1 VLSLAL
7 THTPG
12 QASVYA
18 VDLIGSGL
26 QVLDGLPNV
35 GGVAGRADPERV
47 RRTVEEVS
55 GMLDFRQEL
64 FRVRGIDSIQRL
76 RTMHAAGEL
85 PELPSADVVLIVD
98 GFGAIRNDFEEIDDM
113 ISDLLQRGGG
123 YGIHV
128 VAGMLRWND
137 VRMAMQSNF
146 GQRIELRL
154 NDPSDSS
161 IDRKLA
167 ETISAKEPGRAL
179 TDGKL
184 FAHVAL
190 PRIDR
195 RPDANDLGTVV
206 ETTARTIRG
215 AWQGP
220 TAPPVRVLP
229 YELATR
235 ALPAPAAERRRVP
248 IGIDER
254 AFEPVSLDLFD
265 QDQNLL
271 VLGDGE
277 CGKTNLIRLITRGL
291 IERYSPEEVVFAV
304 MDPRRKLRDFVPEPY
319 LGGYASNSRVCAG
332 LAAGVA
338 KELEGRMP
346 DEGDQADAEES
357 RFDGPH
363 VVVLVD
369 DYHLLTAAGQQPL
382 TSFLP
387 FVPAG
392 RDIGLHFVVT
402 LPVAGASRGLYDPLL
417 QAVREIGT
425 SALLMSGDRS
435 EGQLF
440 PRVYAAQQPAGRGKW
455 IRRGEKAHLIQT
467 ALLEAPAGAAHAN

>member
-1 VLSLAL
+1 
-7 THTPG
+7 
-12 QASVYA
+12 
-18 VDLIGSGL
+18 
-26 QVLDGLPNV
+26 
-35 GGVAGRADPERV
+35 
-47 RRTVEEVS
+47 
-55 GMLDFRQEL
+55 
-64 FRVRGIDSIQRL
+64 
-76 RTMHAAGEL
+76 
-85 PELPSADVVLIVD
+85 
-98 GFGAIRNDFEEIDDM
+98 
-113 ISDLLQRGGG
+113 
-123 YGIHV
+123 
-128 VAGMLRWND
+128 
-137 VRMAMQSNF
+137 
-146 GQRIELRL
+146 
-154 NDPSDSS
+154 
-161 IDRKLA
+161 
-167 ETISAKEPGRAL
+167 
-179 TDGKL
+179 L

-206 ETTARTIRG
+206 ETTARSIRR
-215 AWQGP
+215 AWHGP

-235 ALPAPAAERRRVP
+235 ALPATERRRVP
-248 IGIDER
+248 IGIGER
-254 AFEPVSLDLFD
+254 AFEPVSLDLLD

-277 CGKTNLIRLITRGL
+277 CGKTNLIRLITQGL
-291 IERYSPEEVVFAV
+291 IERHSPEEVVFAV

-346 DEGDQADAEES
+346 DEGDQADLAEES

-382 TSFLP
+382 TAFLP

-440 PRVYAAQQPAGRGKW
+440 PRVYPAQQPAGRGKW
-455 IRRGEKAHLIQT
+455 IRRGEPAHLIQT
-467 ALLEAPAGAAHAN
+467 ALLEAPARAARAT